1 MTDYQTLHDLDL
13 AHCFHPSTD
22 LPAHHKR
29 GPMIFAEGNGMWL
42 KDIHGKEYLDC
53 QAGLANCN
61 FGHGNEEV
69 AQAAY
74 DQMRQLQFTTSGN
87 GLASKPLIELTTKL
101 GQMLSPDLTRI
112 LVMSGGSEVNEA
124 AIKLSR
130 YLNRLE
136 GRPEKNKVISRKLAY
151 HGSTV
156 GTVPTTD
163 VLTFAQ
169 AASPLPPGYLK
180 IDPPDSYRCSFCSD
194 QPKCNLECARELE
207 TTIIREGPETV
218 AAFIGE
224 PVMQFGAQF
233 PADGY
238 WQSIREICDRYQVF
252 LIMDE
257 VITGLGR
264 TGKLFAFQ
272 HWGVWPDL
280 LTFSKALGAGY
291 YPVGVLAA
299 REGIYQRLLN
309 AAPDA
314 GLWHFFTFSGTA
326 VGSAV
331 GLKALEIIERLGL
344 VENARIMGDRLL
356 RGLNSLREFDMV
368 GDVQGIGLLNCV
380 KLVGDK
386 ETKEPAPKQL
396 SVRIEQLTRDR
407 GLLVRLNPARGM
419 LWVTPPLIVE
429 AAHVDRAV
437 ATLRECLAI
446 VQDEMRN
453 NSF

>member
-1 MTDYQTLHDLDL
+1 MTDKQALRDLDL
-13 AHCFHPSTD
+13 AHCLHPSTD
-22 LPAHHKR
+22 LPAHHQK

-42 KDIHGKEYLDC
+42 KDIDGKEYLDC

-61 FGHGNEEV
+61 LGHGNEEV

-74 DQMRQLQFTTSGN
+74 DQMRQLQFTTSGS
-87 GLASKPLIELTTKL
+87 GFASKPLINLSAKL
-101 GQMLSPDLTRI
+101 AGILSPHLTRI

-136 GRPEKNKVISRKLAY
+136 GRPEKHKIISRKLAY

-163 VLTFAQ
+163 LSTFEQ
-169 AASPLPPGYLK
+169 ASSPLPPGYLR
-180 IDPPDSYRCSFCSD
+180 IDAPDSYRCRFCSD

-207 TTIIREGPETV
+207 RTIVQEGPETV
-218 AAFIGE
+218 AGFIGE
-224 PVMQFGAQF
+224 PVMQNGAQA
-233 PADGY
+233 PAEGY
-238 WQSIREICDRYQVF
+238 WQTIRDICDRYQVF

-291 YPVGVLAA
+291 YPVGVLATG
-299 REGIYQRLLN
+299 EKTYQRLLN

-331 GLKALEIIERLGL
+331 GLKTLEIIERLSI

-356 RGLNSLREFDMV
+356 QGLNSLREFEFV
-368 GDVQGIGLLNCV
+368 GDVQGVGLLNCMKFV
-380 KLVGDK
+380 SSKQ
-386 ETKEPAPKQL
+386 TREPAPKQL
-396 SVRIEQLTRDR
+396 CARIEQLTRDR

-419 LWVTPPLIVE
+419 MWVNPPLIVE

-437 ATLRECLAI
+437 DTLRECFSI
-446 VQDEMRN
+446 IQGEMQAR
-453 NSF
+453 SS

>member
-1 MTDYQTLHDLDL
+1 
-13 AHCFHPSTD
+13 
-22 LPAHHKR
+22 
-29 GPMIFAEGNGMWL
+29 
-42 KDIHGKEYLDC
+42 
-53 QAGLANCN
+53 
-61 FGHGNEEV
+61 
-69 AQAAY
+69 
-74 DQMRQLQFTTSGN
+74 
-87 GLASKPLIELTTKL
+87 
-101 GQMLSPDLTRI
+101 MLSPDLTRI

-136 GRPEKNKVISRKLAY
+136 GRPEKHKVISRKLAY

-180 IDPPDSYRCSFCSD
+180 IDPPDSYRCSFCND

-331 GLKALEIIERLGL
+331 GLKALEMIERLGL

-446 VQDEMRN
+446 VQVEMRA
-453 NSF
+453 SSS

>member
-1 MTDYQTLHDLDL
+1 MTDYQTLRELDL

-22 LPAHHKR
+22 LHAHHKR
-29 GPMIFAEGNGMWL
+29 GPMVFAEGNGMWL
-42 KDIHGKEYLDC
+42 KDAHGKEYLDC

-61 FGHGNEEV
+61 LGHGNAEV

-74 DQMRQLQFTTSGN
+74 EQMRQLQFTTSGN
-87 GLASKPLIELTTKL
+87 SLASKPLIELTAKL

-130 YLNRLE
+130 YVNRLE
-136 GRPEKNKVISRKLAY
+136 GRPEKHKIISRKFAY

-163 VLTFAQ
+163 VPTFEQ
-169 AASPLPPGYLK
+169 ASSPLPPGYVR
-180 IDPPDSYRCSFCSD
+180 IDAPDCYRCRFCSD
-194 QPKCNLECARELE
+194 QPKCNLECANELE
-207 TTIIREGPETV
+207 RTIVREGPDTV
-218 AAFIGE
+218 AGFIGE
-224 PVMQFGAQF
+224 PIMQFGAQV

-238 WQSIREICDRYQVF
+238 WPTIREICDRYQVF

-299 REGIYQRLLN
+299 REQIYQRLLN

-331 GLKALEIIERLGL
+331 GLKTLEIIERLGI
-344 VENARIMGDRLL
+344 VENARTMGDRLL
-356 RGLNSLREFDMV
+356 QGLNSLREFDIV

-380 KLVGDK
+380 KLVSDK

-396 SVRIEQLTRDR
+396 CVRLEQLTRDR

-419 LWVTPPLIVE
+419 LWVTPPLIIE
-429 AAHVDRAV
+429 AAHVDRAI

-446 VQDEMRN
+446 VQDEMPAY
-453 NSF
+453 SS